1 MSRAAIAPERTGF
14 STKDPDEST
23 GVVAAAAVSV

>member
-1 MSRAAIAPERTGF
+1 MSRAVIAPERPGF

-23 GVVAAAAVSV
+23 GVMAAAVMPA